1 MTKTK
6 KSRNVKGEP
15 IHEKKT
21 ISKNNVIKTKIVGK
35 NNDFIIIK
43 EWFTI
48 ADKQYNSMN
57 EVIKVYRNK
66 LIKDTKLSN
75 IEQ

>member
-6 KSRNVKGEP
+6 KSRNVKGET

-35 NNDFIIIK
+35 NNDFIIITP
-43 EWFTI
+43 FNI
-48 ADKQYNSMN
+48 SNADFQQA
-57 EVIKVYRNK
+57 
-66 LIKDTKLSN
+66 T
-75 IEQ
+75 